1 LFRGLNNTSYKQNAM
16 KILFR
21 QLGDAHEWALLDAT
35 PAGSPAPSKLLG
47 HTSRRVRLLATLLPV
62 WVALV
67 NLSTWYILYS
77 ANTAFTLLSL

>member
-1 LFRGLNNTSYKQNAM
+1 M
-16 KILFR
+16 KKLFR
-21 QLGDAHEWALLDAT
+21 QLGDAHEWALLDAA

-47 HTSRRVRLLATLLPV
+47 HTSRQGVRLLATLLPV

-77 ANTAFTLLSL
+77 VNTAFTLLSL